1 MRTTKE
7 DASLIVE
14 VQNVTKRY
22 GDKLAVDDL
31 SFSIDSGEIVG
42 FLGPNGAGKSTT
54 MNIITGFLSATEGT
68 VKVAGHDIL
77 EEPLEAKRHIGY
89 LPEQPPLYLDMTVHE
104 YLDFVYDLKK
114 CRAPRKEHLERIC
127 EATHVTH
134 VFERVIKNLSKGYRQ
149 RVGLAGAL
157 VGDPELLIL
166 DEPTVGLDP
175 TQILEIRNLVK
186 ELGADRTVILSSH
199 ILSEI
204 EAVCD
209 RVLVIDR
216 GRLIAD
222 DSPSNLSKNVSGDM
236 SLTVRI
242 EGDPEKARK
251 ALKAI
256 EGVASVSVEG
266 AKEDTAHDL
275 KVIPKDR
282 RDLRSEVIRTLA
294 EEGIGVLGLRFA
306 EHTLEDIFLDLIAK
320 EESGK

>member
-1 MRTTKE
+1 M
-7 DASLIVE
+7 IVE

-31 SFSIDSGEIVG
+31 SFNIDSGEIVG

-54 MNIITGFLSATEGT
+54 MNIITGYLSATEGS
-68 VKVAGHDIL
+68 VKIAGYDIL
-77 EEPLEAKRHIGY
+77 EQPLEAKKHIGY
-89 LPEQPPLYLDMTVHE
+89 LPELPPLYVDMTVHE
-104 YLDFVYDLKK
+104 YLDFLYDLKK
-114 CRAPRKEHLERIC
+114 CRQPRKEHLHQIC
-127 EATHVTH
+127 EATHITH

-157 VGDPELLIL
+157 VGDPDLLIL

-186 ELGADRTVILSSH
+186 ELGADRTIILSSH

-209 RVLVIDR
+209 RVLVIDK

-222 DSPSNLSKNVSGDM
+222 DSPSNLSLNVSGDM
-236 SLTVRI
+236 AVTVRV
-242 EGDPEKARK
+242 EGDREL
-251 ALKAI
+251 ALRVL
-256 EGVASVSVEG
+256 EGLDGAASVTYEG
-266 AKEDTAHDL
+266 LKEQNSHDFKIL
-275 KVIPKDR
+275 PQDR
-282 RDLRSEVIRTLA
+282 RDLRGAAVRALVEAGLTVT
-294 EEGIGVLGLRFA
+294 GLRFT

-320 EESGK
+320 EEGK